1 MIPLIDENPTRRT
14 PIVTVAIIAACLLVY
29 FAWQPRRSDEVV
41 VVDTPVGLLRIDE
54 VTEFN
59 LRNAAIPC
67 EIVER
72 RSLTVDE
79 TIETFGSAASDG
91 EECGAGFA
99 ESPELFPDKSV
110 WLSLVTSMFLH
121 GGLLHLGGNLLFL
134 WIFGNNIEDHLGHV
148 KFAAFYLLSG
158 LAASAL
164 YIGLNVDSTVPLVG
178 ASGAIAGVMGAYLV
192 WFPDAPVR
200 TLVFLGF
207 FITMIAVRAKW
218 LLAFWFVSQFF
229 TDPNSGVAWAAHVG
243 GFLFGAVIGL
253 LVRASGPLR
262 RSTWRAEHWHAGW
275 DNTGGAG
282 YGSYRLRRPGSRRGS
297 WR

>member
-1 MIPLIDENPTRRT
+1 MIPLTDENPTRRT
-14 PIVTVAIIAACLLVY
+14 PIVTVAIIAACLVVY
-29 FAWQPRRSDEVV
+29 FAWQPRLSDEAVIV
-41 VVDTPVGLLRIDE
+41 ETSVGVLQMDE

-67 EIVER
+67 ELVER
-72 RSLTVDE
+72 RPLTVDE
-79 TIETFGSAASDG
+79 TIETFGSPASDG
-91 EECGAGFA
+91 ERCGAGSG

-110 WLSLVTSMFLH
+110 WLSLLTSMFLH
-121 GGLLHLGGNLLFL
+121 GSLLHLGGNLLFL

-148 KFAAFYLLSG
+148 RFAVFYLLSG

-164 YIGLNVDSTVPLVG
+164 YIALNMDSTVPLVG

-229 TDPNSGVAWAAHVG
+229 TDPNSCVAWAAHVG
-243 GFLFGAVIGL
+243 GFVFGALVGL
-253 LVRASGPLR
+253 LVRSSARVR
-262 RSTWRAEHWHAGW
+262 RSTWRVDQSRHGW

-282 YGSYRLRRPGSRRGS
+282 YRPYRSRRPGSTPRS
-297 WR
+297 WW